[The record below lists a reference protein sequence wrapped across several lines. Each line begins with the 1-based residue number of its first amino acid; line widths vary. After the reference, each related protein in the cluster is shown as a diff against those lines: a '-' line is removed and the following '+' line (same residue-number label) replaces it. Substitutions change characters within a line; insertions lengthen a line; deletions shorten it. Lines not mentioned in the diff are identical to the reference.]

1 MSHGVLFDWVDRL
14 SKPGRLI
21 TYLMVGGETITQVN
35 NITLANTITLG
46 SPGRHREEGLGNG
59 NGLLLRAGYQVYL
72 NKTAEK

>member
-21 TYLMVGGETITQVN
+21 TYLMVGGKTITQVN

-46 SPGRHREEGLGNG
+46 
-59 NGLLLRAGYQVYL
+59 V
-72 NKTAEK
+72 TEKKDWGMATVSF